1 MIDLSYRAALTRNF
15 LREFKKLPKSVKD
28 RISRAVDE
36 IVTSPFLGVELRAQG
51 CLEIQLSVR
60 RCLHF
65 WGIERISDIIPK
77 IFVEKIAP
85 LKIKSSVKIISKHSR
100 RYEKRFP
107 VRL

>member
-1 MIDLSYRAALTRNF
+1 MLQA
-15 LREFKKLPKSVKD
+15 EG
-28 RISRAVDE
+28 E
-36 IVTSPFLGVELRAQG
+36 INHAI

-85 LKIKSSVKIISKHSR
+85 LETKSSVKIISKHSSAR
-100 RYEKRFP
+100 SLTDYLYATDSFSTQIDQLLSHRFTSASASMSSET
-107 VRL
+107 